1 MGFEGYIL
9 WDYTELVEI
18 GQFYVIRIRV
28 KKFIFKLKSHGHLL
42 TINYG
47 AYPNPHISL
56 TLSKSTYSIAI
67 KSSFKSSRTSNFN
80 SINLISDSLYCVLK
94 LYVGHFKT

>member
-47 AYPNPHISL
+47 AYPNPQVSQLIPL
-56 TLSKSTYSIAI
+56 PSKVHSKVAEKVILIQST
-67 KSSFKSSRTSNFN
+67 
-80 SINLISDSLYCVLK
+80 
-94 LYVGHFKT
+94 

>member
-18 GQFYVIRIRV
+18 GQFYVKRIRV
-28 KKFIFKLKSHGHLL
+28 KKFGFKLKSHGHLL

-47 AYPNPHISL
+47 AYPNPYISL
-56 TLSKSTYSIAI
+56 T
-67 KSSFKSSRTSNFN
+67 
-80 SINLISDSLYCVLK
+80 
-94 LYVGHFKT
+94 